1 MSQTADVFKE
11 ESPGDGNISLLR
23 NGSNEIV
30 GMTVSTVDCNGN
42 NIQTTLATAET
53 LLVGAL
59 GIDEIVITA
68 IEDKDSWYYFEVEP
82 ISYTGNAIDA
92 CSLALFLPFENALNF
107 KNTDYNIL
115 FNNIEGNRTSDF
127 IYDVDREKNA
137 IVPTNINSILS
148 SNALPA
154 AFQDSNYSSLAN
166 STGRYIGSKT
176 DITSYGIE
184 AALSGTTFYGA
195 SYSLTTSPQ
204 YICSQSNADKVLEE
218 FIFAPGP
225 FIQGSSNSET
235 PALRLVPLDRDN
247 ANWGNFFDPLLGPLY
262 TVLEFTGSR
271 EKYINNVIPGDT
283 LILGSFT
290 DATGFRAVEVT
301 SITHSSDTT
310 TTIEFDHLSTYANAT
325 SPVFTT
331 KMPVGKLVGD
341 GIYKSVNNK
350 LYKVTSKYI
359 WIRDLDTVYL
369 IDKYGNL
376 FEETLT
382 CEVVAL
388 YLS

>member
-1 MSQTADVFKE
+1 MSNITLDDFKIT
-11 ESPGDGNISLLR
+11 SPGDGNISLLR
-23 NGSNEIV
+23 NESNEIV

-92 CSLALFLPFENALNF
+92 CSLALFLPFENELNF

-127 IYDVDREKNA
+127 IYDVDREKSA

-247 ANWGNFFDPLLGPLY
+247 ANWGYFLPDY
-262 TVLEFTGSR
+262 VKLEFTGSR
-271 EKYINNVIPGDT
+271 EKYVNNVIPGDT

-290 DATGFRAVEVT
+290 AATGFRAVEVT
-301 SITHSSDTT
+301 SITHSSDTE
-310 TTIEFDHLSTYANAT
+310 TTITFSNSSTYATAT
-325 SPVFTT
+325 DPAPTFTT